1 MTRTGRKIIF
11 FLLFVAFFLLA
22 PTLILYSQGY
32 RWDFEEQ
39 RLTQTG
45 GIFLKVIPKQTRVY
59 VNEKLTK
66 KTDFLFGSV
75 LIENLLPK
83 EYNIQVRKTGF
94 STWEKNLQVEEKTV
108 TEAKNVLLF
117 PQSPHFNFIQK
128 EIDQLWFSPDG
139 KEAIWK
145 EEAEEEWALK
155 LYDLNNQLK
164 SHLVTE
170 KDFSRQGAEIKS
182 LEFSPFD
189 RNVSLLCEIEGELK
203 SFTLDLG
210 RTPPRITENEETD
223 QETEIPG
230 PIPSFRHII
239 TYGEQNNNYYYL
251 DATGTIY
258 RINASSLQ
266 EEKIAELPSPVPE
279 IETGE
284 ITFISGF
291 IFLKG
296 GGSFYQTFPE
306 EKKIEKLSQNFQALK
321 VSPDNKKMAYFSGH
335 EIKVLFLEE
344 TDSQP
349 KRQKGED
356 IFLVRL
362 SEQIKDLFWLNSEY
376 LIYNSEGGIQII
388 EIDNRDG
395 VNIVKIAEFQDSQMV
410 WKPEQ
415 ESVYV
420 YANQSLWFSQPL
432 LP

>member
-11 FLLFVAFFLLA
+11 FFLFVAFFLLA

-32 RWDFEEQ
+32 RWDFEDQ

-45 GIFLKVIPKQTRVY
+45 GIFLKVIPKQARVY
-59 VNEKLTK
+59 VNKKLTK

-94 STWEKNLQVEEKTV
+94 STWEKNLPVEEKTV

-128 EIDQLWFSPDG
+128 EIDQLWFSPDR

-145 EEAEEEWALK
+145 EEGEEGWALK

-164 SHLVTE
+164 SHLITE
-170 KDFSRQGAEIKS
+170 RDVSGQGAEIKS

-189 RNVSLLCEIEGELK
+189 RNVSLLCEIEGETK

-210 RTPPRITENEETD
+210 RTPPRITEKEETD

-230 PIPSFRHII
+230 PIPAFRHIV
-239 TYGEQNNNYYYL
+239 TYGQQNNNYYYL

-258 RINASSLQ
+258 RINSSSLQ
-266 EEKIAELPSPVPE
+266 EEKIVELPSPISE
-279 IETGE
+279 IETEE
-284 ITFISGF
+284 IVFVSGF
-291 IFLKG
+291 IFLKK
-296 GGSFYQTFPE
+296 GGSFYRIFPE

-349 KRQKGED
+349 KRQRGED